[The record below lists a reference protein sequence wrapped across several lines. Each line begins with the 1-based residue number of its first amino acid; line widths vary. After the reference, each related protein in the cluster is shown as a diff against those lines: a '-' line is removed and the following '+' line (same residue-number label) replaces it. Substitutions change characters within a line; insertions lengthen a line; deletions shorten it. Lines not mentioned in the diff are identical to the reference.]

1 MAVQHPNT
9 PSRTSVV
16 IDVAGQRLRLSGQ
29 SDPEHVASLAALVNE
44 RFDELQRAGRSAA
57 PSQVL
62 AMLALNL
69 ADEVLTARAA
79 AATAAAAHREALAAA
94 ESRGRELEAAAR
106 KAIGDALS
114 TIDRALLADDAQL
127 AAAVRQP

>member
-1 MAVQHPNT
+1 M
-9 PSRTSVV
+9 V

-69 ADEVLTARAA
+69 ADEVLNERARADEAVASGKA
-79 AATAAAAHREALAAA
+79 AVEGAEARA
-94 ESRGRELEAAAR
+94 RELEAAAR
-106 KAIGDALS
+106 RALGDALS
-114 TIDRALLADDAQL
+114 LIDRALVDDDA
-127 AAAVRQP
+127 AAASEQD